1 MRQQRA
7 LLPPCTKEILTGVMG
22 SRVVDL
28 AALVVAVMTRLA
40 QVRLNGRGLN
50 V

>member
-7 LLPPCTKEILTGVMG
+7 LLPPCAKEILAGVMG

-28 AALVVAVMTRLA
+28 AALVVAVVTRLT